1 VPVRRLAWLPP
12 PHGLIADPHDQG
24 ANVSQVEI
32 ARHRDFEALPPGVDQ
47 LVLALL
53 GASAGDLLGRN
64 VRLDPRSI
72 CEGARPL
79 RPLALALKILST
91 MLRVS
96 PRGRPSH
103 SAETRRL
110 ARHFALLVRVAYD
123 QSPRSTGEGP

>member
-1 VPVRRLAWLPP
+1 
-12 PHGLIADPHDQG
+12 
-24 ANVSQVEI
+24 VSQVEI

-53 GASAGDLLGRN
+53 GASAGDLLGRD
-64 VRLDPRSI
+64 VRLDQVDLRGRS
-72 CEGARPL
+72 PL

-123 QSPRSTGEGP
+123 QSSRSTREGP

>member
-1 VPVRRLAWLPP
+1 VSVRRLAWLPP

-53 GASAGDLLGRN
+53 GASAGDLLGRD
-64 VRLDPRSI
+64 VRLDQVDLRGRS
-72 CEGARPL
+72 PL

-123 QSPRSTGEGP
+123 QSSRSTREGP